1 MTLKELDDKLNS
13 PGFQD
18 PENGDLCYNFF
29 IYQYPADKEYD
40 IRRQIQE
47 FKANLIRPI
56 NYVDVLTLNLFE
68 EFCHFLDQ
76 KKFLRHPSMLKY
88 LMEKEQR
95 DPSTAKIHRIRL
107 PVTHILQSLSGLFI
121 NVSLT
126 ISPLRTSIVAR
137 TFSCTVSAVCIP
149 I

>member
-18 PENGDLCYNFF
+18 PENGDLFYNFF

-95 DPSTAKIHRIRL
+95 DPSTAKIRRIRL

-121 NVSLT
+121 NVSLI
-126 ISPLRTSIVAR
+126 ISPSRTSIVAR
-137 TFSCTVSAVCIP
+137 TFSCMVSAVCIP

>member
-18 PENGDLCYNFF
+18 PENGDLFYNFF

-95 DPSTAKIHRIRL
+95 DPSIAKY
-107 PVTHILQSLSGLFI
+107 
-121 NVSLT
+121 
-126 ISPLRTSIVAR
+126 AR
-137 TFSCTVSAVCIP
+137 YAYP
-149 I
+149 